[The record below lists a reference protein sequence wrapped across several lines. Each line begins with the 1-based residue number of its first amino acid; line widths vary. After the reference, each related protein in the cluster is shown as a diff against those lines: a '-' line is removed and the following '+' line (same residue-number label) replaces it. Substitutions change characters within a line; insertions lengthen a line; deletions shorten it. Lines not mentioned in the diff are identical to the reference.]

1 MLDHQ
6 LVDGGLLDQ
15 PALLLLVVAT
25 VATFALS
32 AHDICGQ
39 FVDIFRQSDLSSES
53 MSADIPF
60 RDLHIAM
67 AHQCFD
73 RESVVTGEC

>member
-15 PALLLLVVAT
+15 PALLLLAVAT

-39 FVDIFRQSDLSSES
+39 FVDRILSTQPITNGKKWER
-53 MSADIPF
+53 M
-60 RDLHIAM
+60 
-67 AHQCFD
+67 
-73 RESVVTGEC
+73 